1 MRVAKPGA
9 NTNGDANRYALV
21 YKLNCRVDRDGITDH
36 PYYYYVTFANLALQ
50 SDGSIDVDLTDMRT
64 TSESHY
70 FDANGH
76 NYYVYGFENLQGV
89 FDEIIT
95 QMLDIFTYET
105 DIQ

>member
-1 MRVAKPGA
+1 
-9 NTNGDANRYALV
+9 
-21 YKLNCRVDRDGITDH
+21 
-36 PYYYYVTFANLALQ
+36 
-50 SDGSIDVDLTDMRT
+50 MRT